1 MSITIPSTPFVLP
14 TTLLTALLLPPP
26 PPILVDSGG
35 TYTLAA
41 GLAGDILVNFGG
53 AVTIAL
59 PPAAARGGVPTSI
72 IDRGGFAVAHP
83 ITILPSGSETIMGL
97 ASITMGSNF
106 GGVTLWPDPAGG
118 WYQK

>member
-26 PPILVDSGG
+26 PPILVNSG
-35 TYTLAA
+35 TYTLTG
-41 GLAGDILVNFGG
+41 GLAGDILVNFNG
-53 AVTIAL
+53 AVTIQL
-59 PPAAARGGVPTSI
+59 PPAGSRGGVPTSI

-83 ITILPSGSETIMGL
+83 ITILPSGAETIMGL
-97 ASITMGSNF
+97 ASIMLTSNF
-106 GGVTLWPDPAGG
+106 GGVTLWPDTGG